1 MKLFFPLR
9 KHSVFLD
16 VQSLAISRFFVYT
29 ESMSEKTILGNL
41 KSLRGAKIHLVGIKG
56 TGMAAF
62 AEILV
67 RAGAEISGS
76 DVSERF
82 YTDEILEKLKIAPLE
97 FGEKN
102 VTRETQLVIHSSAY
116 DAEKN
121 PDLVAAFRLGIP
133 TMLYTEALGAYS
145 AAAFSAGICGVHGK
159 TSTTA
164 LAGTILRELDLPC
177 QVLAGSV
184 VDSFGAKCTFTSP
197 YFDSAENAASQKK
210 YFVAETCEYKRHFM
224 SFCPKIIVLTS
235 VESDHQDCFPT
246 LADIQEA
253 FVEYMLKLPKG
264 GKLIFCADDDG
275 ARQCVETVR
284 KKRSNIAFIP
294 YGENASGE
302 FRVEFKKAENLKN
315 NFSMEC
321 LGDAFLRVPGRH
333 EILDAAAAAALSFEL
348 LREDGKNPLDYAQ
361 KIRLGLEKFSGG
373 KRRSEIVGRA
383 KNPHGDEIIFIDDY
397 GHHPTAIR
405 KTLSGYR
412 EFFSGRKIVVDFMS
426 HTYTRT
432 AALLDDFAKSFES
445 ADIVLINK
453 IYASAR
459 EVEGAANVSGEI
471 LASLASKYHA
481 DVRYEKEFS
490 DAAREAEKI
499 LSQKAG
505 DDFPNG
511 YIFVTMGAGDNW
523 KVGKSVLEK
532 MTEKE

>member
-1 MKLFFPLR
+1 
-9 KHSVFLD
+9 
-16 VQSLAISRFFVYT
+16 
-29 ESMSEKTILGNL
+29 
-41 KSLRGAKIHLVGIKG
+41 
-56 TGMAAF
+56 MAAF
-62 AEILV
+62 AEILF
-67 RAGAEISGS
+67 RSGAVISGS

-82 YTDEILEKLKIAPLE
+82 YTDEILERLGIVPLE
-97 FGEKN
+97 FSGEN

-121 PDLVAAFRLGIP
+121 PDLAEAARLGVP

-145 AAAFSAGICGVHGK
+145 AAAFSSGICGVHGK

-164 LAGTILRELDLPC
+164 LAGTILKEFDLPC

-184 VDSFGAKCTFTSP
+184 VGSFGDKCTFTAP
-197 YFDSAENAASQKK
+197 DFDSSGNGTSRKK

-246 LADIQEA
+246 FADIQAA
-253 FVEYMLKLPKG
+253 FVEYILKLPQG
-264 GKLIFCADDDG
+264 GKLIFCADDEG
-275 ARQCVETVR
+275 AVQTAEIVR
-284 KKRSNIAFIP
+284 KKRPDIIFIP

-302 FRVEFKKAENLKN
+302 FHLEFKKTENQKN
-315 NFSMEC
+315 NFFLEC

-333 EILDAAAAAALSFEL
+333 EVLDAAAAVALSFEL
-348 LREDGKNPLDYAQ
+348 LREDKKEPLAYAQ
-361 KIRLGLEKFSGG
+361 EVKRGLEQFSGG

-383 KNPHGDEIIFIDDY
+383 KNAHGDDILFIDDY

-405 KTLSGYR
+405 TTLAGYR

-432 AALLDDFAKSFES
+432 AALLEDFAKSFEC
-445 ADIVLINK
+445 ADTVLINE

-459 EVEGAANVSGEI
+459 EAKDAANVSGAI
-471 LASLASKYHA
+471 LAERASKYHG
-481 DVRYEKEFS
+481 DVRFKKEF
-490 DAAREAEKI
+490 DEAANEAERI

-505 DDFPNG
+505 GEFPNG
-511 YIFVTMGAGDNW
+511 YLFVTMGAGDNF
-523 KVGKSVLEK
+523 KVGKLVLKK
-532 MTEKE
+532 MSKSAY

>member
-1 MKLFFPLR
+1 
-9 KHSVFLD
+9 
-16 VQSLAISRFFVYT
+16 
-29 ESMSEKTILGNL
+29 MSEKKFPEN
-41 KSLRGAKIHLVGIKG
+41 LRGAKIHLVGIKG

-62 AEILV
+62 AEILA

-82 YTDEILEKLKIAPLE
+82 YTDEILEKLKIVPLG
-97 FGEKN
+97 FSEKN
-102 VTRETQLVIHSSAY
+102 VTRETRLVIHSSAY

-121 PDLVAAFRLGIP
+121 PDLIAAARLGVP
-133 TMLYTEALGAYS
+133 VMLYTEALGAYS
-145 AAAFSAGICGVHGK
+145 EAAFSAGICGVHGK

-164 LAGTILRELDLPC
+164 LSGTVLEELDLPC

-184 VDSFGAKCTFTSP
+184 VESFGGKCTFTSRN
-197 YFDSAENAASQKK
+197 FDSSESRKK

-246 LADIQEA
+246 FADIQDA
-253 FVEYMLKLPKG
+253 FVEYILKLPKG
-264 GKLIFCADDDG
+264 GTLIFCADDEG
-275 ARQCVETVR
+275 ARQTAEIVR
-284 KKRSNIAFIP
+284 KKRGDINFIP

-302 FRVEFKKAENLKN
+302 FHLVFGKTENQKN
-315 NFSMEC
+315 NFSLEC
-321 LGDAFLRVPGRH
+321 LGEAFLRVPGRH
-333 EILDAAAAAALSFEL
+333 EVLDAAAAVALSFAL
-348 LREDGKNPLDYAQ
+348 LREDGKNPLDFAQ
-361 KIRLGLEKFSGG
+361 KIKRGLENFSGG

-383 KNPHGDEIIFIDDY
+383 KNSHGDEIIFIDDY

-405 KTLSGYR
+405 TTLAGYK
-412 EFFSGRKIVVDFMS
+412 EFFSGKKIVVDFMS

-459 EVEGAANVSGEI
+459 EAEVDANVSGEI
-471 LASLASKYHA
+471 LASLASKHHA
-481 DVRYEKEFS
+481 DVRYKKEFGE
-490 DAAREAEKI
+490 AANEAEKI

-505 DDFPNG
+505 ENFPNG

-523 KVGKSVLEK
+523 KVGKEVLER
-532 MTEKE
+532 MSNQAD